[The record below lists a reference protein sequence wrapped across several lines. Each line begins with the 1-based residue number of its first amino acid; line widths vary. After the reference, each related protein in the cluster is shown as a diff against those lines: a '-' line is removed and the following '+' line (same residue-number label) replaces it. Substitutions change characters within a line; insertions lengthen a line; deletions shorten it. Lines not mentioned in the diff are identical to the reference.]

1 MRKSLDVQIDHGMHC
16 KAFSP
21 ARFVDTGERKK
32 KHRFISA
39 LRSLCALV
47 CASASVC
54 VCRLPIEA
62 RRHMAVQLH
71 GPDST
76 I

>member
-16 KAFSP
+16 EAFSP
-21 ARFVDTGERKK
+21 ARSVDTGKK
-32 KHRFISA
+32 KKRFISA

-54 VCRLPIEA
+54 VQAADRSAAAHGGAAA
-62 RRHMAVQLH
+62 RA
-71 GPDST
+71 
-76 I
+76 

>member
-1 MRKSLDVQIDHGMHC
+1 MQIDHGMHC

-21 ARFVDTGERKK
+21 ARSVDTGGEKK
-32 KHRFISA
+32 RFISA

-54 VCRLPIEA
+54 VQAADRNA
-62 RRHMAVQLH
+62 AAH
-71 GPDST
+71 GGAAAWA
-76 I
+76 

>member
-21 ARFVDTGERKK
+21 ACSVDTGGEKK
-32 KHRFISA
+32 DSFLHRGA
-39 LRSLCALV
+39 CVHWCVRLHLY
-47 CASASVC
+47 
-54 VCRLPIEA
+54 VCRLQIEA

-71 GPDST
+71 GLDST